1 MATRQSPIRRS
12 PDQRPSFSGI
22 RRYSRRKVDFEV
34 HIQDGDGWEIPLEA
48 VDISPVGLFVESDFL
63 FDVGEEHTLIFE
75 SPDEEFVFRIR
86 GRVTRVSTGEG
97 PDGESGN
104 STPGMAYEFVG
115 TDADTWT
122 KLCSLV
128 ADG

>member
-1 MATRQSPIRRS
+1 MATRQSPIRRT
-12 PDQRPSFSGI
+12 PDHRPSFAGI
-22 RRYSRRKVDFEV
+22 RRYSRREVDIEV
-34 HIQDGDGWEIPLEA
+34 HIQDGDGWEIALDA

-63 FDVGEEHTLIFE
+63 FDVGDEHTLIFE
-75 SPDEEFVFRIR
+75 SPDEDYLFRIR
-86 GRVTRVSTGEG
+86 GRVTRVATGEG
-97 PDGESGN
+97 PEDEAGH

-128 ADG
+128 AGG